1 MQSANLV
8 DAVGWFCNCTLHKH
22 THFHQKLL
30 HGLSTCSAPPRIFL
44 ELGVKCLRLHHG
56 QVCGAAMKAPQW
68 GSLTTAID
76 WLLFVPTC
84 TDLYYVLFYCWIL
97 DPDTS
102 NIWKLISQR
111 TQHCMT
117 PRLFGESN
125 SGGFWSWVWPWG
137 GEKADIPEFNLQ
149 GWCWFRASANWSAWS
164 QRRPAALIRKAR
176 KLKGRFVWHSHFIQL
191 LELFIDGLRREK
203 ASMPTYSNDSFNT
216 RAQLGFS
223 HRALH
228 KHKFSSTI
236 RKGSLIN
243 LYHYIL
249 ILLCQTQPT
258 QILKIPRLLSL
269 HILPIMGD

>member
-1 MQSANLV
+1 
-8 DAVGWFCNCTLHKH
+8 
-22 THFHQKLL
+22 
-30 HGLSTCSAPPRIFL
+30 
-44 ELGVKCLRLHHG
+44 
-56 QVCGAAMKAPQW
+56 
-68 GSLTTAID
+68 
-76 WLLFVPTC
+76 
-84 TDLYYVLFYCWIL
+84 
-97 DPDTS
+97 
-102 NIWKLISQR
+102 
-111 TQHCMT
+111 MT

-125 SGGFWSWVWPWG
+125 SRGFWSWVWPWG

-203 ASMPTYSNDSFNT
+203 ASMPTYLMGILEVQGQHANIFQRFFQYTSPT
-216 RAQLGFS
+216 RIS
-223 HRALH
+223 HRDLH

-243 LYHYIL
+243 LYHYIR
-249 ILLCQTQPT
+249 ILLCQTQSTP
-258 QILKIPRLLSL
+258 ILKIPRLLSL